1 MPQKSVFLDRDG
13 VINKLVYRDGKPT
26 SPRSVEEFELEEDV
40 APALKRLS
48 AAGFRLFVV
57 TNQPEIARGLVT
69 KESVSMMTALVMSL
83 PAIEEVRICPHDDD
97 DGCSCRKPQSGMLIE
112 LAQQHRISMGQ
123 SYIVGDTWRDSCA
136 GSNAGC
142 KSIILDRPYNQ
153 SDPADW
159 RVLNLSSAVDLICAC
174 RYAHTKDRI

>member
-97 DGCSCRKPQSGMLIE
+97 DGCS
-112 LAQQHRISMGQ
+112 
-123 SYIVGDTWRDSCA
+123 Y
-136 GSNAGC
+136 
-142 KSIILDRPYNQ
+142 
-153 SDPADW
+153 
-159 RVLNLSSAVDLICAC
+159 
-174 RYAHTKDRI
+174 